1 MKVGDLVMNQRSG
14 TGDGDIGL
22 VMEEETYKGLLGHW
36 VWYVEDDDNWWWYSF
51 DERYDVEVISESR

>member
-1 MKVGDLVMNQRSG
+1 MNQRSG